1 VLASW
6 QLHLRHPKL
15 KAGKMGKLAT
25 GNQQPATPVTS
36 NQQPATSNTNQQL
49 ATTNRRPQA
58 KPPRVGQGNPIQSET
73 QIEQHIMIIMEM
85 PATRLSSYAS
95 AQQQQ
100 YRIYICTTHLGTSL
114 LVYIHMYIHMYLRP
128 YIRTEISL

>member
-1 VLASW
+1 LSERVGILAAPSAASKARSW
-6 QLHLRHPKL
+6 QN
-15 KAGKMGKLAT
+15 GET
-25 GNQQPATPVTS
+25 GNRQPATPVTS
-36 NQQPATSNTNQQL
+36 NQQSATSNTNQQL

-114 LVYIHMYIHMYLRP
+114 
-128 YIRTEISL
+128 